1 MFYHDAAPLRGT
13 SLADEIT
20 TTAKKSE
27 VAGKSSGEPSG
38 DSAGES
44 VPGASVDGLAVP
56 SFAAAAQPS
65 YAHTLFFV
73 RDGGRDGDR
82 DCLRAGWGLAFYAL
96 AFCLLQRVAGD
107 LVGSWNL
114 GALRAGT
121 ALEFAFFVAAAIPA
135 LVMARIERRRWGAYG
150 LPVRQAFGK
159 LFWVGAVWGFAGIT
173 LPLAVLHGLH
183 VFDFGHVVLHGA
195 RLAKFAAFW
204 AGTFLLVGFYEE
216 FLFRGYSLFT
226 LARGIGFWWAA
237 AVLSATFG
245 LIHLG
250 NGGEDWRGILV
261 AASIG
266 FFFCLTLRRT
276 GSLWF
281 AVGFHAA
288 WDWGESFFYSVPDSG
303 SVSPGHLLS
312 SSFHGPVWLTGGS
325 VGPEGS
331 VLCFVVIA
339 AVWMAFDRMYPKCS

>member
-1 MFYHDAAPLRGT
+1 VFYHDPAPLRGT

-20 TTAKKSE
+20 ATTKSE
-27 VAGKSSGEPSG
+27 VAGKS
-38 DSAGES
+38 AGVS
-44 VPGASVDGLAVP
+44 VAGAPVDGAVAP
-56 SFAAAAQPS
+56 SFVAATQPS
-65 YAHTLFFV
+65 YARTLFFF
-73 RDGGRDGDR
+73 RDGGR
-82 DCLRAGWGLAFYAL
+82 DCLRAGWGFAFYAL
-96 AFCLLQRVAGD
+96 TFFLLQRVAGD

-135 LVMARIERRRWGAYG
+135 LVLARIEHRRWGAYG
-150 LPVRQAFGK
+150 LPLRQAFGK
-159 LFWVGAVWGFAGIT
+159 LFWMGAGWGFAGIT
-173 LPLAVLHGLH
+173 LLLVLLHGLH

-195 RLAKFAAFW
+195 RLAKFAASW

-237 AVLSATFG
+237 AALSAMFG

-276 GSLWF
+276 GTLWF

-312 SSFHGPVWLTGGS
+312 SSFHGSVWLTGGS

-331 VLCFVVIA
+331 VMCFVVIA
-339 AVWMAFDRMYPKCS
+339 AVWVAFDRMYPRPHLRASD